1 MYVCLCTQAQASTFG
16 KEAKLQQ
23 PLKRNHHQKELTVRH
38 VEPSLLPPGRREVV
52 WEKEYKGVRWFKSSN
67 PGSVPSSLGD
77 LGWALHPS
85 EHCGHLSN
93 TGSRLSLHSAA
104 GRVKYNNKH
113 LACSSAN
120 WVSVSPFR
128 VCWEKRRF
136 FLANRNNCPTFL
148 SIDCFFAPHEHPHLH
163 YACIWPGS
171 TSPVYTSLQLD
182 ILSTA
187 TKLHPLPSPSYVLW
201 FQEAARLQEWATEVQ
216 TSAFPV
222 PRWWLETSNSTSL
235 WLRFLTYKM
244 GMILFTSL
252 GKKLGNPC
260 KVWGASGSD
269 G

>member
-1 MYVCLCTQAQASTFG
+1 MCVCVHRHKQALLG
-16 KEAKLQQ
+16 KRLNYNSLSKGIATRRSWQWAVWNPALFWF
-23 PLKRNHHQKELTVRH
+23 
-38 VEPSLLPPGRREVV
+38 SLLPPGRREVV

-113 LACSSAN
+113 LACRSAN

-148 SIDCFFAPHEHPHLH
+148 SIDCFSAPHEHPHLH

-187 TKLHPLPSPSYVLW
+187 TKLHPLPSPSYVLSTASGMSHW
-201 FQEAARLQEWATEVQ
+201 GSNISL
-216 TSAFPV
+216 
-222 PRWWLETSNSTSL
+222 SNS
-235 WLRFLTYKM
+235 
-244 GMILFTSL
+244 
-252 GKKLGNPC
+252 
-260 KVWGASGSD
+260 
-269 G
+269 